1 MLEVYVRELLKLIE
15 QIENNK
21 TNIAELQKQMKMFNE
36 KVDCLKIPVL
46 NSINKMSNEELKE
59 LARTLCQNGY
69 SFNEDSNS
77 LRSEIKSF
85 FFDNELLKHYE
96 ELLFPDSFP
105 FSIKD
110 ENGKALITIGEGYS
124 NEKNSVAISNE
135 MLSALGLN
143 VFRYLK
149 GRISLEVLSA
159 IDADAF
165 INWDK
170 CRYKSYSVDKINQ
183 FVRTLS
189 LYKGMS
195 YEYIQN
201 ATPIKNMLFN
211 EQFENKGIINDSEK
225 ESGDIQFIQ
234 NLDDIKKR
242 IIKMYC
248 ATFEI
253 NEESFEQSVAESE
266 EITAIFDQISSDIK
280 ENSALVE
287 KFFELANQSAA
298 INLSHLEEKKVYACS
313 REETT
318 KLRVEHITR
327 ADIGLK
333 LQDVLSAD
341 SLEEMKKRI
350 KKLRAYDGEDNFFD
364 RITNYLSNIISK
376 EEFIQGTSKKILID
390 LYYSFINNGYIGYDS
405 FLIDEIKRAEATEAP
420 DWYGILSNNIAR
432 IKAMIESILI
442 DWKNIDE
449 LKIIIKSLCDNSK
462 KTNSPQDLSLD
473 NKELQKTFGVSDISS
488 VAQYLSIVKEPD
500 SIEEELLNSG
510 EESLQGGMK
519 L

>member
-21 TNIAELQKQMKMFNE
+21 TNMAELQKQIKMFNK

-46 NSINKMSNEELKE
+46 NYINKMSTEELKE
-59 LARTLCQNGY
+59 LARYLRANGY

-110 ENGKALITIGEGYS
+110 EKGKAVITIGEGYS
-124 NEKNSVAISNE
+124 NEKSSVAISNE
-135 MLSALGLN
+135 MLFALGLN

-159 IDADAF
+159 INYDAF

-170 CRYKSYSVDKINQ
+170 RRYKSYSVDKINQ

-189 LYKGMS
+189 LYKGMN
-195 YEYIQN
+195 YGYIQN
-201 ATPIKNMLFN
+201 ATPIKDMLFN
-211 EQFENKGIINDSEK
+211 EQFENKGIINSEK

-234 NLDDIKKR
+234 NLDDIKNK

-248 ATFEI
+248 ATFGI

-266 EITAIFDQISSDIK
+266 AIAKIFDQISNNIK

-287 KFFELANQSAA
+287 KFFELADQSAA
-298 INLSHLEEKKVYACS
+298 IDLSHFAAKKAYECS
-313 REETT
+313 QDKTT
-318 KLRVEHITR
+318 KLRGEHIKR
-327 ADIGLK
+327 AHIGAK
-333 LQDVLSAD
+333 LQEVLAAD
-341 SLEEMKKRI
+341 SLEEMNKRI
-350 KKLRAYDGEDNFFD
+350 KKSKINDGEEQLFD
-364 RITNYLSNIISK
+364 RITNYLSTIISK
-376 EEFIQGTSKKILID
+376 EEFIQESSKKILID
-390 LYYSFINNGYIGYDS
+390 LYYSFTNNGYIGYDL
-405 FLIDEIKRAEATEAP
+405 FLIDEIKPAEATVAP
-420 DWYGILSNNIAR
+420 DWYGILSNNIVR
-432 IKAMIESILI
+432 IKEMIESILI
-442 DWKNIDE
+442 DWENIDK
-449 LKIIIKSLCDNSK
+449 LKIIIKSLCDNSQ

-473 NKELQKTFGVSDISS
+473 NKELQKIFGVSEISS
-488 VAQYLSIVKEPD
+488 VAQYLSIAKEPD
-500 SIEEELLNSG
+500 PIQDELLNSG